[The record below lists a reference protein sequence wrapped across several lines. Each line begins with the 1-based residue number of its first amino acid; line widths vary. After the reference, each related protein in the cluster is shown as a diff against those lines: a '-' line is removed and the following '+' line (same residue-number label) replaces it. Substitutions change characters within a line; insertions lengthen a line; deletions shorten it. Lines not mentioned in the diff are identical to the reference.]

1 MIILLD
7 KEAFEKDNMI
17 EGSVFDTLDEAIAHA
32 NNEWGYGL
40 DGVLI
45 MDVDKSV
52 IKCVEKQQVVL
63 KNYSQEKQD
72 NE

>member
-1 MIILLD
+1 MIVLLD
-7 KEAFEKDNMI
+7 KEVFEKDRMV
-17 EGSVFDTLDEAIAHA
+17 EGSVFDTLDEAVEHA
-32 NNEWGYGL
+32 QNEWGFGL
-40 DGVLI
+40 EHVLI
-45 MDVDKSV
+45 MDVDTSV